1 MKKIQNVIVALIF
14 AIVGGF
20 TAVVIYRSIEKP
32 QVITLNE
39 AKPVQYAS
47 FSSQGGGVDLTVAA
61 ELSVKSVVNIQT
73 QFKSS
78 GSYSIGNPFFDFFFG
93 DRNFYE
99 QPQIQQ
105 ATGSG
110 VIISTDG
117 YIVTNNHVIENSDKI
132 RIKLHDNREYDAK
145 LIGTDPNTDIALI
158 KVEGENFPAIRWGN
172 SDALKLGEWVLAVG
186 NPFNLTSTV
195 TAGIVSA
202 KSRGIGIISG
212 QLPIESFIQTDA
224 AVNPGNSGGA
234 LVNTQG
240 ELVGINTAIA
250 SRTGSYSGYSFAVPV
265 SIVRKVVDDIKQFGE
280 VQRAVLGVN
289 IQDVDAAL
297 AKEFNLDDVN
307 GVYVASVVEN
317 GAAEEC
323 GIKKGDVIISI
334 EGVKVNTR
342 SELQEQ
348 ISKHRPGDVVKVL
361 VKRDNKEKLFTATL
375 RNTRGGTGIVKD
387 QDTIMGAELAKL
399 DETVKS
405 KLGLRN
411 GVQIIDLE
419 DGKIKNAGIRKGF
432 IITYVNKTPVY
443 SVEDVNQIIQKSSG
457 GGVLLE
463 GVYPNGE
470 EAYYVFGLK

>member
-20 TAVVIYRSIEKP
+20 TAVVIYKSIEKP
-32 QVITLNE
+32 QVITMNE
-39 AKPVQYAS
+39 EKPVQFAS

-61 ELSVKSVVNIQT
+61 EISVKSVVNIQT
-73 QFKSS
+73 QYKSS
-78 GSYSIGNPFFDFFFG
+78 GSYSSGNPFFDFFFG

-110 VIISTDG
+110 VIITSDG

-145 LIGTDPNTDIALI
+145 LIGADPNTDIALI

-172 SDALKLGEWVLAVG
+172 SDDLKLGEWVLAVG
-186 NPFNLTSTV
+186 NPFNLSSTV

-289 IQDVDAAL
+289 IQDVDDAL

-411 GVQIIDLE
+411 GVQVIDLE

-432 IITYVNKTPVY
+432 VITYVNKTPVN
-443 SVEDVNQIIQKSSG
+443 SVEDVNQIIQKSKG

>member
-20 TAVVIYRSIEKP
+20 TAVVIYRSKEKP

-61 ELSVKSVVNIQT
+61 EMSVKSVVNIQT

-78 GSYSIGNPFFDFFFG
+78 GSYSSGNPFFDFFFG

-234 LVNTQG
+234 LVNIQG

-317 GAAEEC
+317 GAAIEC

-387 QDTIMGAELAKL
+387 QDTILGAELAKL
-399 DETVKS
+399 DDTVKS
-405 KLGLRN
+405 KLGVRN

>member
-20 TAVVIYRSIEKP
+20 TAVVIYRSLEKP

-61 ELSVKSVVNIQT
+61 EISVKSVVNIQT
-73 QFKSS
+73 QYKSN
-78 GSYSIGNPFFDFFFG
+78 GSYSSGNPFFDFFFG

-110 VIISTDG
+110 VIITTDG

-132 RIKLHDNREYDAK
+132 RVKLYDNREYDAK

-158 KVEGENFPAIRWGN
+158 KIEGENFPAIRWGN

-289 IQDVDAAL
+289 IQDVDDAL
-297 AKEFNLDDVN
+297 AKEFKLDDVN

-334 EGVKVNTR
+334 EDVKVNTR

-399 DETVKS
+399 DETVKD

-411 GVQIIDLE
+411 GVQVTDLK

-432 IITYVNKTPVY
+432 IITYVNKTPVN
-443 SVEDVNQIIQKSSG
+443 SVEDLNQIIQKSKG

-463 GVYPNGE
+463 GMYPNGE